1 MSNLFNL
8 AKEMGISA
16 PYAKGFMAYDD
27 VNGQVVVNAKRTAAQ
42 LAMDAV
48 LTPNLGIPAALTTF
62 LSPEVVSVLVSPNN
76 ATKLAVETK
85 RGDFTTDFYQFPVE
99 EISGAVQPYSD
110 YGNAV
115 ATDVN
120 YNYPSRENFRFQ
132 TSVKFGDL
140 EVAKAAVAKISL
152 VARKQRAA
160 ASTMAKAANR
170 FYLYGVKGKALYGL
184 LNDPN
189 LNATISPITVGSNS
203 TWATK
208 TAADAGSSAN
218 LVYAD
223 INKLVNELATKA
235 GGYFDANAPMVLG
248 ISNAKFQY
256 LAMANT
262 YGVTALQ
269 LIKAN
274 YPNMTIEQ
282 VPELST
288 ATGDMLFLTLRE
300 VDGVSVA
307 EAAFS
312 EKFVLGRMIPQLSSF
327 EQKASAGTFG
337 AVVKQPAFIATMT
350 GI

>member
-1 MSNLFNL
+1 MSNLFET
-8 AKEMGISA
+8 AKELGINA

-42 LAMDAV
+42 MAMDAT
-48 LTPNLGIPAALTTF
+48 LTPNLGIPAALSTF

-85 RGDFTTDFYQFPVE
+85 RGDFATDFYQFPVE
-99 EISGAVQPYSD
+99 EISGSVQPYSD
-110 YGNAV
+110 YGHAV
-115 ATDVN
+115 STDIN
-120 YNYPSRENFRFQ
+120 FNYPARENFRFQ
-132 TSVKFGDL
+132 TAIKFGDL
-140 EVAKAAVAKISL
+140 EVEKAAVAKISL
-152 VARKQRAA
+152 AARKQRAA
-160 ASTMAKAANR
+160 ASTIAKAANK
-170 FYLYGVKGKALYGL
+170 FYLFGVQDKALYGL

-189 LNATISPITVGSNS
+189 LNATVSPITVGANS
-203 TWATK
+203 TWAAK

-218 LVYAD
+218 LVYGD
-223 INKLVNELATKA
+223 INKLVNELSTKA

-248 ISNAKFQY
+248 VSNAKFQY
-256 LAMANT
+256 LSMANT

-274 YPNMTIEQ
+274 YPNMEVVQ

-288 ATGDMLFLTLRE
+288 AAGDMLYLTMRE

-307 EAAFS
+307 EAAYS
-312 EKFVLGRMIPQLSSF
+312 EKYRLGRLIPQLTSF
-327 EQKASAGTFG
+327 EQKASAGTYG
-337 AVVKQPAFIATMT
+337 AVIKQPAFIATMT

>member
-62 LSPEVVSVLVSPNN
+62 LSPEVVSVLVAPNN

-99 EISGAVQPYSD
+99 EISGGVQPYSD

-115 ATDVN
+115 STDVN

-160 ASTMAKAANR
+160 ASTIAKAANR
-170 FYLYGVKGKALYGL
+170 FYLYGVKGKAIYGL

-223 INKLVNELATKA
+223 INKLVNELSTKA
-235 GGYFDANAPMVLG
+235 GGYFDANSPMVLG
-248 ISNAKFQY
+248 VSNTKFQY
-256 LAMANT
+256 LSMANT

-288 ATGDMLFLTLRE
+288 AAGDMLFLTLRE

-312 EKFVLGRMIPQLSSF
+312 EKFVLGRMIAQLSSF